1 MSDIHTTSGL
11 SAVNAAMGSSQPH
24 IDRFGFASRSPVK
37 IIVADDHP
45 LICAALTHALHGAIP
60 ESSILTAPSLSA
72 LQAALG
78 EHADLDL
85 VLLDL
90 HMPGAKGFSSLILLR
105 GERPELPVILI
116 SSNDHPRTIRRAKQF
131 GAAGFLPKSATLEQ
145 MLEAIGGVMNG
156 GTWFPGH
163 GAHRSPEDAE
173 LAARLAQLTP
183 QQMRVLMCMADG
195 LLNKQ
200 IAHELGLAEN
210 TVKVHVTA
218 VLHKLGCHSRT
229 HAAVLVKALE
239 AEGAPE
245 SMAPEATGVRPRDAV
260 VTPV

>member
-1 MSDIHTTSGL
+1 
-11 SAVNAAMGSSQPH
+11 VSSSERH
-24 IDRFGFASRSPVK
+24 IDRFEFAPKSPVK

-45 LICAALTHALHGAIP
+45 LICAALTHALRGAIP
-60 ESSILTAPSLSA
+60 ESSILTAPTLSA
-72 LQAALG
+72 LQTALG
-78 EHADLDL
+78 EHTDLDL

-90 HMPGAKGFSSLILLR
+90 HMPGAKGFSSLVLLR

-116 SSNDHPRTIRRAKQF
+116 SSNDHPRTIRRAQQF

-145 MLEAIGGVMNG
+145 MLEAIGRVMNG

-163 GAHRSPEDAE
+163 GAHRSDEDAR

-218 VLHKLGCHSRT
+218 VLHKLECHSRT

-245 SMAPEATGVRPRDAV
+245 STAPEADGAQTRDAV
-260 VTPV
+260 TTPI

>member
-1 MSDIHTTSGL
+1 MDDIHTARGL
-11 SAVNAAMGSSQPH
+11 GARTVAVGSSQELVE
-24 IDRFGFASRSPVK
+24 RLGFAPGSPVK

-45 LICAALTHALHGAIP
+45 LICAALTHALHGAMP
-60 ESSILTAPSLSA
+60 ESSILTAPTLSA

-78 EHADLDL
+78 DHADLDL

-90 HMPGAKGFSSLILLR
+90 HMPGAKGFSSLVLLR

-116 SSNDHPRTIRRAKQF
+116 SSNDHPRTIRRAQQF

-145 MLEAIGGVMNG
+145 MLEAIGAVMSG
-156 GTWFPGH
+156 ETWFPSYK
-163 GAHRSPEDAE
+163 AHRSTEDAQ

-245 SMAPEATGVRPRDAV
+245 SVSPEATEII
-260 VTPV
+260 